1 MVTFAVDSDETA
13 VRALAAKEA
22 TGVTW
27 AIATPELARGFGD
40 VGAFPTLHLFGA
52 DGTTAAT
59 WYGAP
64 PTLHADA
71 VTMVDRLLR

>member
-13 VRALAAKEA
+13 VRAVAAKGA

-27 AIATPELARGFGD
+27 AIATSELAQGFGD
-40 VGAFPTLHLFGA
+40 VSAFPTLHLFGA
-52 DGTTAAT
+52 DGITAAT

-71 VTMVDRLLR
+71 ATVLGRLLR